1 MCKAIDITKK
11 SFELSRKKA
20 TEILMFLLST
30 SDREKSANGIEQ
42 TPIAY
47 AMKGSSL
54 STNVMRNLIEKVLDE
69 CKERNVSILCECCD
83 GQWWKNVFCDIDG
96 NPLTRMQYQK
106 QVWNEVLQIKKNEI
120 INYLIKCS
128 TVSESMLKNISEQ
141 KHILMVPG
149 TYNEG
154 NISITSD
161 ISTNVQG
168 NKESKLFVMS
178 NGGNIAS
185 EALM

>member
-83 GQWWKNVFCDIDG
+83 GQW
-96 NPLTRMQYQK
+96 
-106 QVWNEVLQIKKNEI
+106 
-120 INYLIKCS
+120 
-128 TVSESMLKNISEQ
+128 
-141 KHILMVPG
+141 
-149 TYNEG
+149 
-154 NISITSD
+154 
-161 ISTNVQG
+161 
-168 NKESKLFVMS
+168 
-178 NGGNIAS
+178 
-185 EALM
+185 

>member
-1 MCKAIDITKK
+1 
-11 SFELSRKKA
+11 
-20 TEILMFLLST
+20 
-30 SDREKSANGIEQ
+30 
-42 TPIAY
+42 
-47 AMKGSSL
+47 
-54 STNVMRNLIEKVLDE
+54 
-69 CKERNVSILCECCD
+69 
-83 GQWWKNVFCDIDG
+83 
-96 NPLTRMQYQK
+96 MQYQK
-106 QVWNEVLQIKKNEI
+106 QVWNEVLQMKKNEI
-120 INYLIKCS
+120 INYLIQCS

-168 NKESKLFVMS
+168 NKESKLFIMS

-185 EALM
+185 EALMCKLATTPKQLNASIWNQSKISKNEEISREQLLEFLPRDIIENYNDDTHLI